1 MKLTLTM
8 LLVISV
14 FVIGYFLLRT
24 YRERHRLSSTVTIIM
39 YLSLS
44 IVFLNMIALLTDI
57 KWMYIVAYSCY
68 FIASNWMF
76 YFLLYFSIEFIGNDF
91 ERYVRRKFILL
102 LLALDSFALIINP
115 FTGYLFGAERVYLLD
130 NDVFFQLKLTPYFFI
145 HYAITLVMVILCVAS
160 LMKKVMRAAVFY
172 RRKYAVIVLCIVIIA
187 VLNAISLRSPVDFTV
202 VGYVLE
208 ATCIFYCTFV
218 YTPQRL
224 LPKTLLHVAR
234 GMEIGLYV
242 LDADGREVYANH
254 YARMLLGTDQ
264 PLLDKSGN
272 TLERWCQNH
281 YVDDKGDFVR
291 ELIFEQGEEERTLKI
306 QLQRMIDANKQLQ
319 GGYFVLQD
327 RTEEINKIKY
337 EHYLATHNSLTDM
350 YNKEYFFEQAESYL
364 NRYDDTKMLMVCT
377 DIKEFKMINDTL
389 GTQIGDLVLK
399 NTARMIKEKFADAA
413 AVGYLGNDIFAILVA
428 EEDFDEERV
437 VFHEQEG
444 FFEGIG
450 REITYPV
457 FNYMGVF
464 EINESGLP
472 VSVMCDRARMA
483 ISKIKGN
490 YHERIAYYDGALR
503 DDMLHE
509 QELISDLEAAL
520 KENQMQM
527 YLQPQISA
535 AGKMVG
541 AEALVYWKH
550 PQKGTISPGV
560 FIPVFERNG
569 LISDVDRYI
578 WEQACKQ
585 LSKWKAEGRNDLYIS
600 VNISP
605 MDLYFMNIY
614 QVFVGLVARYQ
625 ISPKNLKLEITETAI
640 AKDFNRHLELISKLR
655 SIGFIVEMDDFG
667 SGYSSL
673 NMLKDINVDILKID
687 MAFLRKANDEE
698 RSKKILQMI
707 ISLSKQLGM
716 PVVTEGVEK
725 EEQVRFLTEMGCDIF
740 QGYYFNKPMPVEE
753 FEKKYFV

>member
-1 MKLTLTM
+1 MKFTLTM
-8 LLVISV
+8 LLIISV

-24 YRERHRLSSTVTIIM
+24 HRERHRLSNAVSVIM
-39 YLSLS
+39 LLSLA
-44 IVFLNMIALLTDI
+44 IVFLNMITLLTQI
-57 KWMYIVAYSCY
+57 KTIYIVAYSCY

-91 ERYVRRKFILL
+91 DKYVRRKFILL
-102 LLALDSFALIINP
+102 LLALDSIALIINP
-115 FTGYLFGAERVYLLD
+115 FTNILFDAERVYLMD
-130 NDVFFQLKLTPYFFI
+130 NEIFYQLTLTPYFFI
-145 HYAITLVMVILCVAS
+145 HYAITLEMVILCVAS
-160 LMKKVMRAAVFY
+160 LLKKVMSAASFY
-172 RRKYAVIVLCIVIIA
+172 RRKYFVILLCIIVIA
-187 VLNAISLRSPVDFTV
+187 VLNAISLNSPVDFTV

-224 LPKTLLHVAR
+224 LPKTLLHVAKR
-234 GMEIGLYV
+234 MEIGLYV
-242 LDADGREVYANH
+242 LDADGREIYANH
-254 YARMLLGTDQ
+254 YARMLLGLDQ
-264 PLLDKSGN
+264 PLVDKSGN
-272 TLERWCQNH
+272 TLEQWCQKH
-281 YVDDKGDFVR
+281 YISDEGDFVK
-291 ELIFEQGEEERTLKI
+291 ELLFDQGEEEKTLKI
-306 QLQRMIDANKQLQ
+306 QLQRMVDSHKQLQ

-327 RTEEINKIKY
+327 RTEEINKLKY

-364 NRYDDTKMLMVCT
+364 KRYDDIKMLMICT
-377 DIKEFKMINDTL
+377 DIREFKMINDTL

-399 NTARMIKEKFADAA
+399 NTARLIKEKFEDAA
-413 AVGYLGNDIFAILVA
+413 AIGYLGNDIFAILMA
-428 EEDFDEERV
+428 KEDFEEGRA

-444 FFEGIG
+444 FFEGCG

-457 FNYMGVF
+457 FNYVGVF
-464 EINESGLP
+464 EITEKGLP

-483 ISKIKGN
+483 IAKIKGN
-490 YHERIAYYDGALR
+490 YHERIAYYDRALR
-503 DDMLHE
+503 EDVLLE
-509 QELISDLEAAL
+509 QELIADLDAAL
-520 KENQMQM
+520 REEQMQM

-535 AGKMVG
+535 EGKMVG

-550 PQKGTISPGV
+550 PQKGTISPGT

-569 LISDVDRYI
+569 LISDVDRHI
-578 WEQACKQ
+578 WELACKQ
-585 LSKWKAEGRNDLYIS
+585 LSKWKIEGRSDLYIS

-614 QVFVGLVARYQ
+614 QVFIGLVAKYQ

-640 AKDFNRHLELISKLR
+640 AMDFNRHLELISKLR

-673 NMLKDINVDILKID
+673 NMLKDIHVDILKID
-687 MAFLRKANDEE
+687 MAFLRKANDET

-725 EEQVRFLTEMGCDIF
+725 EEQVKFLTEMGCDIF
-740 QGYYFNKPMPVEE
+740 QGYYFNKPMPVAD
-753 FEKKYFV
+753 FEQKYFV